1 MRGQVYELRFIR
13 WKVSKT
19 FRRGGEEWALLKGK
33 SNRKLLLW
41 EVPFSF
47 LEIVSHRRVS

>member
-1 MRGQVYELRFIR
+1 MKGQEYELRFMR

-19 FRRGGEEWALLKGK
+19 FHRDCEEWALLKGK
-33 SNRKLLLW
+33 GRRKLHLW

>member
-1 MRGQVYELRFIR
+1 MKGQEYDLRFMR

-19 FRRGGEEWALLKGK
+19 FQRDGEDWALLKGK
-33 SNRKLLLW
+33 GRRKLHIW